1 MLQQQDELMKTIRE
15 IDAQH
20 EAEEEEASWG
30 ALDVIAVAE
39 TKKSADLETLR
50 GLLDQLQQ
58 VGKFQSPPIAPIA
71 APPRVC
77 SFSRMR
83 RTEPWLK
90 LRICVFDCAAWP
102 CRINN
107 T

>member
-20 EAEEEEASWG
+20 EADEEEASWG
-30 ALDVIAVAE
+30 ARDVKVVAE

-58 VGKFQSPPIAPIA
+58 VANFKAPRLC
-71 APPRVC
+71 P
-77 SFSRMR
+77 
-83 RTEPWLK
+83 
-90 LRICVFDCAAWP
+90 
-102 CRINN
+102 
-107 T
+107 